1 MNERNRGVDVQSI
14 EGALVQ
20 AHRSA
25 ARVEPGPFFQKR
37 AMARILEEDESER
50 APVSNGLSTGRVV
63 WRFALVSYLVVIV
76 LAAHLMTS
84 DVDSQ
89 YQLSRFIL
97 DESSSLDLLNTFG
110 IL

>member
-1 MNERNRGVDVQSI
+1 MKERNRDVDVQSI
-14 EGALVQ
+14 EEALVQ

-25 ARVEPGPFFQKR
+25 SGAEPGPFFQKR
-37 AMARILEEDESER
+37 TMARILEEVESER

-84 DVDSQ
+84 DADSQ
-89 YQLSRFIL
+89 YQLSSFIL

-110 IL
+110 VL